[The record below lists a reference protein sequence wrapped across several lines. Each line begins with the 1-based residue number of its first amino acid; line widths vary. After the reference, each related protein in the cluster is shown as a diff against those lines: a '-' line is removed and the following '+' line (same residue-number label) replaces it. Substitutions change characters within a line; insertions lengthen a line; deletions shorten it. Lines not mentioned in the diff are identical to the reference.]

1 MCMSQLQNYM
11 MNCYKHTLMNSD
23 DLLDAEITK

>member
-1 MCMSQLQNYM
+1 MSQLQNCM
-11 MNCYKHTLMNSD
+11 MNCYKDTLMNSD